1 MMYRKL
7 LLIAPLFTLI
17 VVVVGAYTRLTDS
30 GLGCPDWPGCYGQLT
45 APDSAAEVA
54 RAEQR
59 FPGAEID
66 PFKGWVEMIHR
77 YLAGSLGL
85 IIVAIA
91 VSAWRSRLRSVPG
104 QPLPGHGAHW
114 LATGLLLLLL
124 VQAMLGKFT
133 VTLLLKPGIV
143 TLHLLGGMLI
153 LAVLFRMAIGEFV
166 DRSRVAFERA
176 ARLAPWAAAGIVLLI
191 AQIVLGGWVSTNY
204 AALTCLDF
212 PTCHGTLMPP
222 MDFQHGFH
230 VLRELGEGPD
240 GSPLSHEA
248 LNAIQWTHR
257 VGALVI
263 TLYLGTL
270 GILAARVPGLR
281 SAATLMLAMLA
292 AQVTIGILNVVW
304 LLPLWLATLHN
315 FGAALLLC
323 SVVML
328 KFMVTCPAPVALAAS
343 GSAAPNDAPAS
354 GGGKTASGPASTGS
368 ARIAGA

>member
-45 APDSAAEVA
+45 APDTAAEIA
-54 RAEQR
+54 RAGER

-66 PFKGWVEMIHR
+66 PMKGWIEMIHR
-77 YLAGSLGL
+77 YLAGALGL
-85 IIVAIA
+85 LILSIA
-91 VSAWRSRLRSVPG
+91 LIAWRNRLRSVPG
-104 QPLPGHGAHW
+104 ERLPGSDAHW
-114 LATGLLLLLL
+114 LGTGLLLLLL

-153 LAVLFRMAIGEFV
+153 LSVLFRMAIGEYV
-166 DRSRVAFERA
+166 DRSGVAADRA
-176 ARLAPWAAAGIVLLI
+176 ARLVPWAAAGIALLI
-191 AQIVLGGWVSTNY
+191 VQIVLGGWVSTNY
-204 AALTCLDF
+204 AALACLDF
-212 PTCHGTLMPP
+212 PTCHGTFLPA

-230 VLRELGEGPD
+230 VMRELGEAPD
-240 GSPLSHEA
+240 GSPLSHES

-257 VGALVI
+257 LGALVI
-263 TLYLGTL
+263 TAYLGVL
-270 GILAARVPGLR
+270 GVLAWRIPGVSLAAT
-281 SAATLMLAMLA
+281 AMLVLLA

-328 KFMVTCPAPVALAAS
+328 KFMLTRPAAA
-343 GSAAPNDAPAS
+343 DVRTPAS
-354 GGGKTASGPASTGS
+354 KGSTQ
-368 ARIAGA
+368 ALHA

>member
-7 LLIAPLFTLI
+7 LLIAPLLTLI

-30 GLGCPDWPGCYGQLT
+30 GLGCPDWPGCFGQLI
-45 APDSAAEVA
+45 APDSPAEIA
-54 RAEQR
+54 RAGER
-59 FPGAEID
+59 FPGVEVD

-85 IIVAIA
+85 LILGIAAIA
-91 VSAWRSRLRSVPG
+91 WRNRLRPAASAVR
-104 QPLPGHGAHW
+104 LPGSDAHW
-114 LATGLLLLLL
+114 LGTGLLQLLL
-124 VQAMLGKFT
+124 VQALLGMFT
-133 VTLLLKPGIV
+133 VTLLLKPGVV

-153 LAVLFRMAIGEFV
+153 LSVLFRMAIGEFI
-166 DRSRVAFERA
+166 DRSGVALDRA
-176 ARLAPWAAAGIVLLI
+176 ARLASWTAIGIALLV
-191 AQIVLGGWVSTNY
+191 AQIALGGWVSTNY

-212 PTCHGTLMPP
+212 PTCHGTFLPP

-230 VLRELGEGPD
+230 VLRELGEAPD
-240 GSPLSHEA
+240 GTPLSHES

-263 TLYLGTL
+263 TAYLGVL
-270 GILAARVPGLR
+270 GLVALRIPGVTLAA
-281 SAATLMLAMLA
+281 AAMLVLLV
-292 AQVTIGILNVVW
+292 AQVVIGILNVVW

-328 KFMVTCPAPVALAAS
+328 KFMVTRPLGAGIGA
-343 GSAAPNDAPAS
+343 GS
-354 GGGKTASGPASTGS
+354 TA
-368 ARIAGA
+368 AGAISVSRSAGAAHA

>member
-7 LLIAPLFTLI
+7 LLIAPLLTLI

-30 GLGCPDWPGCYGQLT
+30 GLGCPDWPGCFGQLI
-45 APDSAAEVA
+45 APDSPAEIA
-54 RAEQR
+54 RAGER
-59 FPGAEID
+59 FPGVEVD

-85 IIVAIA
+85 LILGIAAIA
-91 VSAWRSRLRSVPG
+91 WRNRLRQAASAVR
-104 QPLPGHGAHW
+104 LPGSDAHW
-114 LATGLLLLLL
+114 LGTGLLQLLL
-124 VQAMLGKFT
+124 VQALLGMFT
-133 VTLLLKPGIV
+133 VTLLLKPGVV

-153 LAVLFRMAIGEFV
+153 LSVLFRMAIGEFI
-166 DRSRVAFERA
+166 DRSGVALDRA
-176 ARLAPWAAAGIVLLI
+176 ARLASWTAIGIALLV
-191 AQIVLGGWVSTNY
+191 AQIALGGWVSTNY

-212 PTCHGTLMPP
+212 PTCHGTFLPP

-230 VLRELGEGPD
+230 VLRELGEAPD
-240 GSPLSHEA
+240 GTPLSHES

-263 TLYLGTL
+263 TAYLGVL
-270 GILAARVPGLR
+270 GLVALRIPGVTLAA
-281 SAATLMLAMLA
+281 AAMLVLLV
-292 AQVTIGILNVVW
+292 AQVVIGILNVVW

-328 KFMVTCPAPVALAAS
+328 KFMVTRPLGAGIGA
-343 GSAAPNDAPAS
+343 GS
-354 GGGKTASGPASTGS
+354 TA
-368 ARIAGA
+368 AGAISVSRSAGAAHA

>member
-7 LLIAPLFTLI
+7 LLLAPLLTLI

-45 APDSAAEVA
+45 APDTPAEIA
-54 RAEQR
+54 RAGER
-59 FPGAEID
+59 FPGLEID
-66 PFKGWVEMIHR
+66 PLKGWIEMIHR
-77 YLAGSLGL
+77 YLAGTLGL
-85 IIVAIA
+85 LILSLA
-91 VSAWRSRLRSVPG
+91 VIAWRNRLRTVPG
-104 QPLPGHGAHW
+104 QPRLPGSDAHW
-114 LATGLLLLLL
+114 LGTGLLVLLM
-124 VQAMLGKFT
+124 VQALLGKFT

-153 LAVLFRMAIGEFV
+153 LSVLFRMAIGEYV
-166 DRSRVAFERA
+166 DRGAVAVARA
-176 ARLAPWAAAGIVLLI
+176 AQLAPWVALGIGLLVV
-191 AQIVLGGWVSTNY
+191 QIVLGGWVSTNY

-212 PTCHGTLMPP
+212 PTCHGTFLPP

-230 VLRELGEGPD
+230 VLRELGEAPD
-240 GSPLSHEA
+240 GSPLSHES

-263 TLYLGTL
+263 TAYL
-270 GILAARVPGLR
+270 GILGLIAWRIPGV
-281 SAATLMLAMLA
+281 SAAAVAMLVLLA

-315 FGAALLLC
+315 LGAALLLC

-328 KFMVTCPAPVALAAS
+328 KFMVTRPAGVDMRTGQAA
-343 GSAAPNDAPAS
+343 GQGDQ
-354 GGGKTASGPASTGS
+354 GS
-368 ARIAGA
+368 ARAVHA

>member
-7 LLIAPLFTLI
+7 LLLAPLLTII

-45 APDSAAEVA
+45 APDTAAEIA
-54 RAEQR
+54 RASER

-77 YLAGSLGL
+77 YLAMSIGLLILG
-85 IIVAIA
+85 IA
-91 VSAWRSRLRSVPG
+91 VIAWRNRLRQAASAVR
-104 QPLPGHGAHW
+104 LPGSDAHW
-114 LATGLLLLLL
+114 LGTGLLLLLL

-133 VTLLLKPGIV
+133 VTLLLKPGVV

-153 LAVLFRMAIGEFV
+153 LSVLFRMAIGEFV
-166 DRSRVAFERA
+166 DRGRVAVERA
-176 ARLAPWAAAGIVLLI
+176 ARLVPWAAGGIVLLI
-191 AQIVLGGWVSTNY
+191 GQIILGGWVSTNY

-212 PTCHGTLMPP
+212 PTCHGTFLPP

-230 VLRELGEGPD
+230 VLRELGEAPD
-240 GSPLSHEA
+240 GSPLSHES
-248 LNAIQWTHR
+248 LNAIQWAHR

-263 TLYLGTL
+263 TAYLGVL
-270 GILAARVPGLR
+270 GLFALRIPGV
-281 SAATLMLAMLA
+281 SVAATAMLLLLV

-328 KFMVTCPAPVALAAS
+328 KFMVTRPAGVDVRAGQPTNEAS
-343 GSAAPNDAPAS
+343 KGLTQAVHA
-354 GGGKTASGPASTGS
+354 
-368 ARIAGA
+368 

>member
-1 MMYRKL
+1 MYRKL
-7 LLIAPLFTLI
+7 LLIAPIFTLI

-45 APDSAAEVA
+45 APDTPAEIA
-54 RAEQR
+54 RAATR
-59 FPGAEID
+59 FPDAEID

-77 YLAGSLGL
+77 YLAGTLGL
-85 IIVAIA
+85 LILSIA
-91 VSAWRSRLRSVPG
+91 VIAWRRRHQVAAIPG
-104 QPLPGHGAHW
+104 FGGRDAHW
-114 LATGLLLLLL
+114 FATGLMLLLM
-124 VQAMLGKFT
+124 VQALLGKFT

-153 LAVLFRMAIGEFV
+153 LAFLFRLAIGEFV
-166 DRSRVAFERA
+166 DRGAVAVQQA
-176 ARLAPWAAAGIVLLI
+176 AKLAPWAALGIALTI

-212 PTCHGTLMPP
+212 PTCHGTLLPP

-230 VLRELGEGPD
+230 VLRELGEAPD
-240 GSPLSHEA
+240 GSPLSHES

-257 VGALVI
+257 VGALVL
-263 TLYLGTL
+263 TAFLGTL
-270 GILAARVPGLR
+270 GLLAWRVPGLR
-281 SAATLMLAMLA
+281 AAAAFMLTALA

-315 FGAALLLC
+315 FGAAILLC

-328 KFMVTCPAPVALAAS
+328 RFMTAQGAAERVAADLSVRPAAAV
-343 GSAAPNDAPAS
+343 
-354 GGGKTASGPASTGS
+354 
-368 ARIAGA
+368 R

>member
-7 LLIAPLFTLI
+7 LLIAPLLTII
-17 VVVVGAYTRLTDS
+17 VVVFGAYTRLTDS

-45 APDSAAEVA
+45 APDTAAEIA
-54 RAEQR
+54 RAGER
-59 FPGAEID
+59 YPGAEID
-66 PFKGWVEMIHR
+66 PVKGWIEMIHR
-77 YLAGSLGL
+77 YLAGTLGL
-85 IIVAIA
+85 LILSLALI
-91 VSAWRSRLRSVPG
+91 AWRNRLRSVPG
-104 QPLPGHGAHW
+104 QPRLPGSDAHW

-153 LAVLFRMAIGEFV
+153 LAVLFRMAIGEHV
-166 DRSRVAFERA
+166 DRGRVAIDRA
-176 ARLAPWAAAGIVLLI
+176 ARLAPWAAGGIALLVV
-191 AQIVLGGWVSTNY
+191 QIVLGGWVSTNY

-212 PTCHGTLMPP
+212 PTCHGTFVPP

-230 VLRELGEGPD
+230 VLRELGEAPD
-240 GSPLSHEA
+240 GSPLSHES

-263 TLYLGTL
+263 TAYLGML
-270 GILAARVPGLR
+270 GWAALRIPGVGV
-281 SAATLMLAMLA
+281 AATTMLALLA
-292 AQVTIGILNVVW
+292 AQVTIGILNVAW

-328 KFMVTCPAPVALAAS
+328 KFMVTRPIAADARTAQASNGPTQALHA
-343 GSAAPNDAPAS
+343 
-354 GGGKTASGPASTGS
+354 
-368 ARIAGA
+368 